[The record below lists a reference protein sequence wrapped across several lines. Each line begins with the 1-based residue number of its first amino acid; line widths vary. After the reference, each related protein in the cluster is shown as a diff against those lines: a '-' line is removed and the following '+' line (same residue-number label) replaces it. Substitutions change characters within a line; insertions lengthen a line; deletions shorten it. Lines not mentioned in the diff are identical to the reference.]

1 MNNLITQCF
10 SVDHE
15 KIDFLFRMYRKYKQH
30 NRYQAA
36 LLFEKFSEQL
46 QQHIAWEEDLLFP
59 AYEISA
65 QSKHHD
71 NILLLYQE
79 HQQIINKV
87 ESIRQHLI
95 AHTDCE
101 ALEQEL
107 SELMLLHNEKE
118 EHVLYEQC
126 DRAIDEARCMEIFLD
141 M

>member
-1 MNNLITQCF
+1 M
-10 SVDHE
+10 
-15 KIDFLFRMYRKYKQH
+15 
-30 NRYQAA
+30 
-36 LLFEKFSEQL
+36 
-46 QQHIAWEEDLLFP
+46 FP

-107 SELMLLHNEKE
+107 SELLLLHNEKE